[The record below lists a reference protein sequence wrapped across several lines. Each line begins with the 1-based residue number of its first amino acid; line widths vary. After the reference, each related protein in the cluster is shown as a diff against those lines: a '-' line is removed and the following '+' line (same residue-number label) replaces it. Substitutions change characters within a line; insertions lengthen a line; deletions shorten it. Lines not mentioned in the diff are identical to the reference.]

1 MTNNHLIE
9 RLNQNQKAAYKKV
22 FGSLIVM
29 APAGTGKT
37 DVIALRAFNAYLQ
50 GVKPENM
57 LLLTFT
63 NRAAKSM
70 KKRITEVMKDDAA
83 KIKISTFHGLCGY
96 ILRQEAS
103 NVSIN
108 TDFIIIDQDDARQ
121 ILKDIVVKKGF
132 KSQLY
137 YNEEQFLTDFIRLAR
152 EFPYT
157 HGKRLEARSLF
168 LSMARERNAQSSI
181 FSLAESASS
190 ILNSYL
196 MTLRQYN
203 LMDFTSL
210 VVGVLGAFKNPSV
223 KKRWQEMYSWIELDE
238 VQDTNKI
245 EYDII
250 KILFEKHSNIGLFGD
265 IHQTIYEWRGSVP
278 NEIIRDFKINHPS
291 YTEIRF
297 EENYRSAKNLL
308 FAANSFLTEGS
319 KKEQPEDEI
328 DYPDDS
334 QSKIKIR
341 GFGDINDESIYIA
354 NKIKKLAA
362 SGASY
367 SSIAVLTR
375 TNKDAKNIGE
385 FLQKQSVPT
394 FVIDK
399 ARFFSRNEIKNALAY
414 IKLMINPRDIL
425 SFNRINEELSEEF
438 SSLKESCYLEISDF
452 LKLSSYKD
460 KDPYSQLT
468 DAFEKD
474 DVVVFDVET
483 TGLDVKNDK
492 IIQIAA
498 LRGGRSG
505 IVSRFER
512 FIKIDRSVGASFDI
526 HKISDETLFVHG
538 ISDKQAIDEFME
550 FLSQSVVIG
559 HNVNYDISILKEN
572 MKAVG
577 IGEDVLSNPVFDTLS
592 LSRRLFEGLNSYR
605 LESLQRELSLS
616 HIPTHNA
623 MDDVICTLQLLEK
636 ITEKLESSSKCR
648 KEIFRSYEDR
658 FYPVAR
664 NISELKELCKTKR
677 PQDVLHDA
685 LIKSRLLQKYE
696 QSPEEMEKLRELY
709 RIFREYDND
718 SVSCHESLV
727 LLLEIA
733 SLGNDTDRFLNLKD
747 QVPVITV
754 HQAKGLEFDCVFI
767 YNAIDDN
774 FPSSKNKDE
783 KKLKEEKRLFYV
795 AITRPKKKLYITY
808 SVGTD
813 QAKGLKKPS
822 RFIHQIHRRYIDFR

>member
-9 RLNQNQKAAYKKV
+9 RLNENQRAAYKKV
-22 FGSLIVM
+22 FGPLIVM

-70 KKRITEVMKDDAA
+70 KKRIIEVMKEDAV

-103 NVSIN
+103 NLSIS
-108 TDFIIIDQDDARQ
+108 TDFIIIDQDDAKQ
-121 ILKDIVVKKGF
+121 ILRDVILKKGF

-168 LSMARERNAQSSI
+168 LSLARERNAQSSI

-190 ILNSYL
+190 ILNSYM

-210 VVGVLGAFKNPSV
+210 VVGVLAAFKNPSV
-223 KKRWQEMYSWIELDE
+223 KERWQNMYSWIELDE

-250 KILFEKHSNIGLFGD
+250 KILFENHSNIGLFGD

-291 YTEIRF
+291 YIEIRF
-297 EENYRSAKNLL
+297 EENYRSSKNLL
-308 FAANSFLTEGS
+308 FAANSFLAEGS
-319 KKEQPEDEI
+319 LRDEQTHEQA
-328 DYPDDS
+328 DDL
-334 QSKIKIR
+334 QPKIKIR
-341 GFGDINDESIYIA
+341 GFADISDESNYIT
-354 NKIKKLAA
+354 NKIKKIAA
-362 SGASY
+362 SGCSY
-367 SSIAVLTR
+367 SSVAVLTR

-385 FLQKQSVPT
+385 FLQKQTIPT

-414 IKLMINPRDIL
+414 IKLMVNPKDIL

-438 SSLKESCYLEISDF
+438 SNLKETCYLQISDF
-452 LKLSSYKD
+452 LKVSAYKD
-460 KDPYSQLT
+460 KDPYKKLI
-468 DAFEKD
+468 DAFEND

-498 LRGGRSG
+498 LRGGKSG
-505 IVSRFER
+505 IVSTFER
-512 FIKIDRSVGASFDI
+512 YIKIDKSVGASYEI
-526 HKISDETLFVHG
+526 HKISDETLFIKG
-538 ISDKQAIDEFME
+538 IPDKQAIDEFME
-550 FLSQSVVIG
+550 FLSQSVLIG
-559 HNVNYDISILKEN
+559 HNVNYDISILIEN
-572 MKAVG
+572 MKA
-577 IGEDVLSNPVFDTLS
+577 IGMSEDKLDNPVFDTLS
-592 LSRRLFEGLNSYR
+592 LSRRLFEGFNSYR
-605 LESLQRELSLS
+605 LESLHRELNLS
-616 HIPTHNA
+616 HAPTHNA
-623 MDDVICTLQLLEK
+623 MDDVICTLELLEK
-636 ITEKLESSSKCR
+636 ITNKLEESSLCR
-648 KEIFRSYEDR
+648 RNVFKDFEDR

-664 NISELKELCKTKR
+664 NIFELKELCKIKR
-677 PQDVLHDA
+677 PQDVLHEA
-685 LIKSRLLQKYE
+685 LIKSRLIQKYE
-696 QSPEEMEKLRELY
+696 ESPEEMEKLRELY
-709 RIFREYDND
+709 RIFREYDNE
-718 SVSCHESLV
+718 SLSAHESLV

-754 HQAKGLEFDCVFI
+754 HQAKGLEFDYVFI

-795 AITRPKKKLYITY
+795 AITRPKKRLYITY
-808 SVGTD
+808 SVGKD
-813 QAKGLKKPS
+813 QVKGLKKPS
-822 RFIHQIHRRYIDFR
+822 RFIHQIERSYIDFK